1 MVTRK
6 IAAKSAAGT
15 VTSKAVS
22 SRSGASVKT
31 GARASSKAAD
41 KSAPVK
47 APGKSVAK
55 IDGKL
60 DGKLPARSAKTADIA
75 PIKVPTKVSA
85 KVSAKVATKS
95 AGKVAAKTPA
105 KKASSSVTK
114 AGGVKPSAKAAAA
127 PDAKRAPTKAPARVQ
142 AKVPA
147 KPAGG
152 TAASVATVSTTRRV
166 VAKRDDET
174 RIVTPEIAAIE
185 TDVVDVAVTGVVPV
199 PSAPGAGRPSY
210 WDQACSDLMKR
221 DRILKKLIPQFG
233 PAHLAGRG
241 DPFVTLARS
250 IVGQQISV
258 KAAQSVWDRVLATCP
273 KLTPAQFIKAGHD
286 ALAGCGL
293 SRRKAEYILD
303 LATHFK
309 SGVLHVDA
317 WATMDDEAVIAELTG
332 IRGIGR
338 WTAEMF
344 LMFNLLRPDV
354 LPLDDVGLIN
364 AISVNYFS
372 GEPVTRSEAREVAA
386 NWEPWRSVAT
396 WYMWRSL
403 EPVPVQY

>member
-6 IAAKSAAGT
+6 SVAAKAATQTATTGRAAKAT
-15 VTSKAVS
+15 RPAAKRAAPAKVTKADGQ
-22 SRSGASVKT
+22 SRKVEGKGGAKTAAVKAAAPVAT
-31 GARASSKAAD
+31 KRASSGNGAAAAD
-41 KSAPVK
+41 KPKKMVK
-47 APGKSVAK
+47 AGNGAAGK
-55 IDGKL
+55 
-60 DGKLPARSAKTADIA
+60 P
-75 PIKVPTKVSA
+75 
-85 KVSAKVATKS
+85 AKVA
-95 AGKVAAKTPA
+95 AGAA
-105 KKASSSVTK
+105 
-114 AGGVKPSAKAAAA
+114 
-127 PDAKRAPTKAPARVQ
+127 R
-142 AKVPA
+142 KVPA
-147 KPAGG
+147 RTAKGEASDKSLKPTRQAKPVKTTRATG
-152 TAASVATVSTTRRV
+152 TAKGNGAAGVATTRRV
-166 VAKRDDET
+166 IAKRDGET
-174 RIVTPEIAAIE
+174 RIVTPEIARIE
-185 TDVVDVAVTGVVPV
+185 TEVVEQAVTGVVPLPV
-199 PSAPGAGRPSY
+199 APGATRPDF
-210 WDQACSDLMKR
+210 WDQACADLMRR

-233 PAHLAGRG
+233 PAHLTGRG
-241 DPFVTLARS
+241 EPFVTLARS

-258 KAAQSVWDRVLATCP
+258 KAAQAVWDRVVAICP

-309 SGVLHVDA
+309 SGALHVDA
-317 WATMDDEAVIAELTG
+317 WASMDDEAVIAELTG

-403 EPVPVQY
+403 EPVPVEY

>member
-6 IAAKSAAGT
+6 S
-15 VTSKAVS
+15 
-22 SRSGASVKT
+22 
-31 GARASSKAAD
+31 
-41 KSAPVK
+41 
-47 APGKSVAK
+47 
-55 IDGKL
+55 
-60 DGKLPARSAKTADIA
+60 
-75 PIKVPTKVSA
+75 
-85 KVSAKVATKS
+85 
-95 AGKVAAKTPA
+95 VAAKTATQSPA
-105 KKASSSVTK
+105 RGATKPARAASARPAPARGVTK
-114 AGGVKPSAKAAAA
+114 ADGKTAVAKAGGKTATAAKAGNVRKAA
-127 PDAKRAPTKAPARVQ
+127 PQVAPKVARKDARKAEPKPA

-147 KPAGG
+147 KAPVRTPAKASASESVKAPTKTGVK
-152 TAASVATVSTTRRV
+152 TPRKVASKVASKTSRAAPAASGAPGAASGAGTTRRV
-166 VAKRDDET
+166 IAKRDGET
-174 RIVTPEIAAIE
+174 RIVTPEIERIE
-185 TDVVDVAVTGVVPV
+185 HDVVEEAVTGVVPLPV
-199 PSAPGAGRPSY
+199 APGATRPDF
-210 WDQACSDLMKR
+210 WDQACADLMRR

-233 PAHLAGRG
+233 PAHLTGRG
-241 DPFVTLARS
+241 EPFVTLARS

-258 KAAQSVWDRVLATCP
+258 KAAQSVWDRVVAVCP
-273 KLTPAQFIKAGHD
+273 KLTPAQFMKAGHD

-309 SGVLHVDA
+309 SGALHVDA
-317 WATMDDEAVIAELTG
+317 WASMDDEAVIAELTG

-344 LMFNLLRPDV
+344 LMFNLMRPDV

-403 EPVPVQY
+403 EPVPVEY

>member
-6 IAAKSAAGT
+6 
-15 VTSKAVS
+15 
-22 SRSGASVKT
+22 
-31 GARASSKAAD
+31 
-41 KSAPVK
+41 
-47 APGKSVAK
+47 SVA
-55 IDGKL
+55 
-60 DGKLPARSAKTADIA
+60 
-75 PIKVPTKVSA
+75 
-85 KVSAKVATKS
+85 AKVATGTPAAKRSAKGATTAKPVSAPVDGARRSPQKS
-95 AGKVAAKTPA
+95 TATRTATGKPAVKPTGKTAAGKTAKAPAKSSGVGAARKASVSKAGKVDQVDRGGKTGPVVA
-105 KKASSSVTK
+105 KKAVSKTPVKTPRK
-114 AGGVKPSAKAAAA
+114 ASAK
-127 PDAKRAPTKAPARVQ
+127 PDASRV
-142 AKVPA
+142 A
-147 KPAGG
+147 
-152 TAASVATVSTTRRV
+152 TTRRV
-166 VAKRDDET
+166 IAKRDGET
-174 RIVTPEIAAIE
+174 RIVTPEIE
-185 TDVVDVAVTGVVPV
+185 RLDHEVVEQAVTGVVPLPV
-199 PSAPGAGRPSY
+199 APGATRPDF
-210 WDQACSDLMKR
+210 WDQACADLMKR

-233 PAHLAGRG
+233 PAHLTGRG
-241 DPFVTLARS
+241 EPFVTLARS

-258 KAAQSVWDRVLATCP
+258 KAAQAVWDRVVAICP
-273 KLTPAQFIKAGHD
+273 KLSPSQFIKAGHD

-309 SGVLHVDA
+309 SGALHVDA

-344 LMFNLLRPDV
+344 LMFNLMRPDV

-403 EPVPVQY
+403 EPVPVEY